1 MAVITLSREF
11 GSLGMIVAQRVAEN
25 LGYRLV
31 GRELINQAAL
41 RSGAPEVALAVIDEL
56 NLLGLTVSSDSIDAY
71 VRAVK
76 AVVDELAQEGNVV
89 IVGRGGQVILRG
101 RPDVL
106 CVLMVAPQALRIE
119 RIAQRQSIPWAAAR
133 AQIEAGDRHRRRF
146 LKHFYNVKWD
156 DPDLYDLVINTAS
169 TSADD
174 ASEIIC
180 HLARARAPLPFLHL
194 QEPPI

>member
-133 AQIEAGDRHRRRF
+133 AQIEASDRHRRRF